1 MKPILLG
8 QPCQAR
14 NVHAG
19 VIVNDKGREW
29 FVITN
34 MNEASNM
41 ELIMIDAQRDV
52 AEVHRAPAGSGAWA
66 LEKLSETLLAVGTY
80 FDGMFMLFDVAKRQ
94 WAKTAKFP
102 GEDYIWNFGIGKD
115 GRLYGGTYPGGKLGA
130 LTVETSAVEDLGAP
144 TKASGN
150 LYLRYVSALPDGR
163 LFCQFGFGKPETQV
177 FDPATKAFTKA
188 PDALQSASIGVTW
201 NGYFLVGAKAFRMP
215 DLAEVTPLPFPE
227 PDPKD
232 GAWNVDTRL
241 TDSKTLILRQ
251 GQKVWRFVAG
261 EKKLT
266 LALTLTENSGG
277 LLARNDKGTFFGV
290 RGQDYFT
297 LFTLGGRKRKLELKR
312 IPGPAAPRPTH
323 FLRVDDRGRL
333 WGGPTFG
340 QTLFYLDTKTGKLTN
355 TRTISDQGG
364 EVYDAAILDGICYA
378 VAYVGGEVIRFD
390 PDAKWNQVEHVNP
403 KTIFRVGPD
412 YIRPSAGVCVGD
424 DGRLYAGWL
433 AKYGEYGGAV
443 SITDPKTGKSDVL
456 KNPLGPQGISGV
468 APVGVGQVLIGTST
482 EANGLSAQKGVPVK
496 VGLWDLAQGK
506 ALWTHEFPDVAS
518 VYGLLYDSHTKLA
531 ACAYRNK
538 LYVFDPQ
545 KGELG
550 APAIEKLSS
559 SPILG
564 EPGTVLYADG
574 NTLLS
579 YSLTTK
585 ESRELAKLPAKIGS
599 IAYGGPEKRVFV
611 ACGVDVYS
619 LQ

>member
-1 MKPILLG
+1 MKLTHLG

-19 VIVNDKGREW
+19 VIVHDQGREW

-41 ELIMIDAQRDV
+41 ELILIDAQRDI

-66 LEKLSETLLAVGTY
+66 LNKLSETLLAVGTY

-94 WAKTAKFP
+94 WVRTAKFP
-102 GEDYIWNFGIGKD
+102 GEDYIWNFATGKD

-130 LTVETSAVEDLGAP
+130 LTVETGAVEDLGAP
-144 TKASGN
+144 SKANGN
-150 LYLRYVSALPDGR
+150 LYLRNVSALPDGR
-163 LFCQFGFGKPETQV
+163 LFCQFGFGKPETMV
-177 FDPATKAFTKA
+177 FDPATKAYAKA
-188 PDALQSASIGVTW
+188 PESLQGASLGVAW
-201 NGYFLVGAKAFRMP
+201 NGYFLVGEKAYRMP
-215 DLAEVTPLPFPE
+215 DLSEANPLPFPA

-232 GAWNVDTRL
+232 GAWAVDTRL
-241 TDSKTLILRQ
+241 TDDKTLILRQ
-251 GQKVWRFVAG
+251 GNKVWRMVVG
-261 EKKLT
+261 EKTLT
-266 LALTLTENSGG
+266 LALTVTENSGG
-277 LLARNDKGTFFGV
+277 LLARNDKGDFFGV
-290 RGQDYFT
+290 RGQDYFV
-297 LFTLGGRKRKLELKR
+297 LGPRKRKLNLKR

-355 TRTISDQGG
+355 TRTVSDHGG

-378 VAYVGGEVIRFD
+378 VAYVGGEMIRFD

-412 YIRPSAGVCVGD
+412 YIRPSAGVTVGE

-443 SITDPKTGKSDVL
+443 SITDPKTGKSELL

-468 APVGVGQVLIGTST
+468 APVGLGKVLIGTST

-496 VGLWDLAQGK
+496 VGLWDLAAGK

-518 VYGLLYDSHTKLA
+518 VYGLLYDPVSKLA

-538 LYVFDPQ
+538 LYVFDPL

-550 APAIEKLSS
+550 MPAVEKLSGR
-559 SPILG
+559 PILAG
-564 EPGTVLYADG
+564 EGTVVYADG
-574 NTLLS
+574 NIL
-579 YSLTTK
+579 YSLTLTTRQSK
-585 ESRELAKLPAKIGS
+585 ELIRLPSKAGNL
-599 IAYGGPEKRVFV
+599 AYGGPEKKVFV
-611 ACGVDVYS
+611 SIGVDVYAVE
-619 LQ
+619 